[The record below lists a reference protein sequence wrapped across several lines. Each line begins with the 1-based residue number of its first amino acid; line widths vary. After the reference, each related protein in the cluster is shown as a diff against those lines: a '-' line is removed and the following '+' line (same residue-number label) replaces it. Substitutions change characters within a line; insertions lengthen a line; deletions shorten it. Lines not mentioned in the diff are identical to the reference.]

1 LINFV
6 LNSNQIKQ
14 NICLSNELFKSINA
28 TYMPKFVKISSAKDS
43 RRKFIKNAALTASV
57 FTIVPRYVL
66 GGKNY
71 IPPSDTLY
79 LAGIGVGGKGESDL
93 TECAKSPHVKVVYLC
108 DVDDR
113 RALKSKQNF
122 PAATYYKDFRKM
134 LEKEHKN
141 IDAVTISTPDHTHAV
156 AALAAIE
163 KGKHVYVQKPLTWSV
178 HEARILTEAARK
190 YKVVTQMGNQGGSFD
205 DVRKMK
211 EMYDAGLIGDVTRVS
226 AWTNRPIWPQGIP
239 SSTEKQ
245 EIPKELDWDL
255 WLGPAPDTMYN
266 SVYAPFGWRGWTA
279 FGTGAIGDMACHI
292 LDPAFRILPIDY
304 PSDVECSFSGI
315 WGKSFNEVLIP
326 ESYPSSSVMY
336 FTFPGKNGKPD
347 IKLTWMDGGIKP
359 ERPAELGANE
369 PMGDWNG
376 GIIME
381 GTKGKM
387 MADCYG
393 KNPRLLPTSRMEGL
407 TVAEQETRVTEG
419 HYLQWVNACRKG
431 FGNTKL
437 SSSFD
442 YAGPFT
448 EAILL
453 GVVAMRSYYLKEGDK
468 YTGRRKLLWD
478 AVNMKVTNVDIA
490 NSLVKREPRIGW
502 GS

>member
-1 LINFV
+1 MQVNK
-6 LNSNQIKQ
+6 KQ
-14 NICLSNELFKSINA
+14 PENRS
-28 TYMPKFVKISSAKDS
+28 S
-43 RRKFIKNAALTASV
+43 RRKFLKQAAFTAAA

-66 GGKNY
+66 GGKNF

-93 TECAKSPHVKVVYLC
+93 TECAKSPNVKVAYLC

-113 RALKSKQNF
+113 RAAKSRLNF
-122 PAATYYKDFRKM
+122 PDAPYYKDFRKM

-156 AALAAIE
+156 AAMAAME
-163 KGKHVYVQKPLTWSV
+163 KGKHVYVQKPLTWSIE
-178 HEARILTEAARK
+178 EARTLTEAAKK

-211 EMYDAGLIGDVTRVS
+211 EMYESGLIGDVTRVL

-239 SSTEKQ
+239 ASTEKHTV
-245 EIPKELDWDL
+245 PDALDWDL
-255 WLGPAPDTMYN
+255 WLGPAPEVQYN
-266 SVYAPFGWRGWTA
+266 PVYAPFGWRGWTA

-304 PSDVECSFSGI
+304 PSEIECNFTGV
-315 WGKSFNEVLIP
+315 WGNSFNEVLIP
-326 ESYPSSSVMY
+326 EAFPSSSVMY
-336 FTFPGKNGKPD
+336 FTFPGKMGKPD
-347 IKLTWMDGGIKP
+347 IRLTWMDGGIKP
-359 ERPAELGANE
+359 ERPVELEADE
-369 PMGDWNG
+369 PMGDWSG
-376 GIIME
+376 GLIME

-393 KNPRLLPTSRMEGL
+393 RNPRLLPTRWMKDL
-407 TVAEQETRVTEG
+407 VVEQKYARVPEG
-419 HYLQWVNACRKG
+419 HYVQWVNACLKG
-431 FGNTKL
+431 FGKAEL
-437 SSSFD
+437 SSPFD

-453 GVVAMRSYYLKEGDK
+453 GVLAMRSYYLKENEK
-468 YTGRRKLLWD
+468 YPARRQLKWD
-478 AVNMKVTNVDIA
+478 PIQMKVTNADIA
-490 NSLVKREPRIGW
+490 NSLVKREPRQGW
-502 GS
+502 TY